1 MKSRSHSF
9 VSPIAAPAGLLWQ
22 SGLATLTALLLIFS
36 FPPVALSWMAW
47 VALVPLLYALAQVV
61 SWRRALWLGWLAGIV
76 FTFFAENWIT
86 HSMTRYGG
94 LPAVAAYGVALLFA
108 AVLALFPA
116 LFAVAMARLL
126 GRFGYW
132 ALALAPFVWAATEYL
147 RPIFTGVTWNALG
160 VSQTTHY
167 RIAQL
172 AQFGGAY
179 LISAL
184 LVTASALLVMVLRLK
199 QRAVGRAAAVLLMT
213 AAMTFL
219 LPTSQR
225 TIEQQVSANLTAIGV
240 QPNLSPDGEQSP
252 EAFARDL
259 EHNIRLTREAIKRAP
274 NGFADVVIWAES
286 PLAIFYENDPGV
298 RARLDA
304 LARETGSYF
313 IISTATRDD
322 GRYYNSV
329 HTISPRDQASS
340 APVRRYDKMRL
351 VPFGEYVPWRSLLG
365 RFVPP
370 MVGDFTPGR
379 EAIVNTLRLET
390 ERAAIVD
397 SAEANA
403 LGGIE
408 RTTNFV
414 RTGSFICY
422 EAAYPELVRRFVQR
436 GATLLINVSNDAWFG
451 NTAGARQHLEHARL
465 RAIENDR
472 DLLRVT
478 NSGITALLT
487 ADGRVVDPLPVFT
500 PGAQVWATQARRG
513 QTFYVRHG
521 DWFGLACA
529 LFAALLLVL
538 SFLKLP
544 APVAATPR

>member
-1 MKSRSHSF
+1 MKSRSHPF
-9 VSPIAAPAGLLWQ
+9 APLTTAPAGLLWQ
-22 SGLATLTALLLIFS
+22 SALATTTALLLILA
-36 FPPVALSWMAW
+36 FPPSTQSWLAW
-47 VALVPLLYALAQVV
+47 VALAPLLYALAQGV
-61 SWRRALWLGWLAGIV
+61 STWRALWLGWLAGIE

-94 LPAVAAYGVALLFA
+94 LPAVAAYSVALLFA

-116 LFAVAMARLL
+116 LFAAVLARLVR
-126 GRFGYW
+126 RFGYW

-147 RPIFTGVTWNALG
+147 RPMFTGVTWNALG
-160 VSQTTHY
+160 VSQAPHF
-167 RIAQL
+167 RVAQL

-184 LVTASALLVMVLRLK
+184 LVTASALLILVLKLK

-219 LPTSQR
+219 LPTMQPA
-225 TIEQQVSANLTAIGV
+225 IEQPTGATVTAIGV
-240 QPNLSPDGEQSP
+240 QPNLSPDGDQSP
-252 EAFARDL
+252 EAFTRDL
-259 EHNIRLTREAIKRAP
+259 ENNIRLTREAISRAP
-274 NGFADVVIWAES
+274 NGFADIVIWAES
-286 PLAIFYENDPGV
+286 PLSIFYENDPGV
-298 RARLDA
+298 RAKLDA

-322 GRYYNSV
+322 GRYHNSV
-329 HTISPRDQASS
+329 HTISPRADATSPS
-340 APVRRYDKMRL
+340 LRRYDKMRL
-351 VPFGEYVPWRSLLG
+351 VPFGEYVPLRPLLG

-370 MVGDFTPGR
+370 MIGDFTPGR
-379 EAIVNTLRLET
+379 EAVVNTLQLET
-390 ERAAIVD
+390 ERAAIVTETD
-397 SAEANA
+397 PNA

-414 RTGSFICY
+414 RVGSFICY
-422 EAAYPELVRRFVQR
+422 EAAYPDLVRRFVQR
-436 GATLLINVSNDAWFG
+436 GATLLVNVSNDAWFG

-500 PGAQVWATQARRG
+500 ASAQVWPARARRG
-513 QTFYVRHG
+513 QTFYTRHG
-521 DWFGLACA
+521 EWFAAGCA
-529 LFAALLLVL
+529 LFTAALLAL
-538 SFLKLP
+538 SLLKLP
-544 APVAATPR
+544 APAAPTAR